1 MKSFS
6 TLLMMVAMVGL
17 ISACFTEPDCIVTAT
32 MEVKIDFKQT
42 KLNSQT
48 NARSVVD
55 TVLSFQSIQ
64 IAVGGKD
71 TLFAANISAAS
82 LTLPIDPN
90 QPSIKY
96 TFVRKG
102 RQANSPT
109 VTEFIT
115 LSYANETRIIS
126 SKCGAFVYF
135 LDLKVD
141 DSSYGQTGYKLV
153 NDRLLKNTSNVQI
166 FF

>member
-1 MKSFS
+1 
-6 TLLMMVAMVGL
+6 MMAVMVGL
-17 ISACFTEPDCIVTAT
+17 TNACFTEPDCIVTAT

-42 KLNSQT
+42 KLNSRT

-55 TVLSFQSIQ
+55 TVLSFQSIK
-64 IAVGGKD
+64 IEVAGKD
-71 TLFAANISAAS
+71 TLFATNVSAAS

-153 NDRLLKNTSNVQI
+153 SDRLLKNTSNVQI

>member
-1 MKSFS
+1 MKYFS
-6 TLLMMVAMVGL
+6 TILTVIALLAL
-17 ISACFTEPDCIVTAT
+17 TNACFTEPDCIVTAT

-42 KLNSQT
+42 KLNSRT

-55 TVLSFQSIQ
+55 TVLSFQSIK
-64 IAVGGKD
+64 IEVAGKD
-71 TLFAANISAAS
+71 TLFATNVSAAS

-153 NDRLLKNTSNVQI
+153 SDRLLKNTSNVQI

>member
-1 MKSFS
+1 
-6 TLLMMVAMVGL
+6 MVGL
-17 ISACFTEPDCIVTAT
+17 TTACFTEPDCIVTAT

-42 KLNSQT
+42 KLNSRT

-55 TVLSFQSIQ
+55 TVLSFQSIK
-64 IAVGGKD
+64 IEVGGKD
-71 TLFAANISAAS
+71 TLFATNVSAAS

-153 NDRLLKNTSNVQI
+153 SDRLLKNTSNVQI